1 MTIREASDIT
11 GRTPEDTYGLSLGD
25 AGRIIWKRLPIILLV
40 AVVLTALVV
49 GLGQR
54 QTPVFEAS
62 SKALIVEER
71 QKNAADQPLSSQV
84 DGLNQLAVVITQ
96 VADSQRVAE
105 ATIQRLN
112 LNITP
117 DELVNHLSA
126 TQVSETPF
134 IEIKYEDSNPEM
146 ARRIVNTVPEVL
158 PGQLS
163 DVNLGTTGAITAKV
177 FDPASTPS
185 TPVSPNPLR
194 NGFVAFVI
202 GLMLGVGLA
211 FLLDYRDNS
220 WRSPEEVEIISG
232 VPTYALIPRHKSSA
246 AARRSASSAVSSER
260 SIHPLSEGEAPN
272 GKREKP

>member
-1 MTIREASDIT
+1 MTIREASDML
-11 GRTPEDTYGLSLGD
+11 GRNPEDTYGLSLGD
-25 AGRIIWKRLPIILLV
+25 AGRIIWKRMPIILLV
-40 AVVLTALVV
+40 AVLLTALVV
-49 GLGQR
+49 GLSR
-54 QTPVFEAS
+54 LQTPVYEAS

-71 QKNAADQPLSSQV
+71 QKDAAAQPLSSQV
-84 DGLNQLAVVITQ
+84 DGLNQLAVVMIQ
-96 VADSQRVAE
+96 VADSRRVAE
-105 ATIQRLN
+105 ATIDRLN

-117 DELVNHLSA
+117 DEFVNHLSSS
-126 TQVSETPF
+126 QVSETPF
-134 IEIKYEDSNPEM
+134 IEIKYKDSNPET
-146 ARRIVNTVPEVL
+146 ARRIVNTVPQVL

-163 DVNLGTTGAITAKV
+163 DVNLGTTGAITTKV

-185 TPVSPNPLR
+185 KPVSPDPLR

-211 FLLDYRDNS
+211 FLLDYRDKS

-246 AARRSASSAVSSER
+246 GARRTGGSAVSSGR
-260 SIHPLSEGEAPN
+260 SVHPVSEGEAPN

>member
-1 MTIREASDIT
+1 MTIREASDMT
-11 GRTPEDTYGLSLGD
+11 GRTPEDTYGLSLRD

-49 GLGQR
+49 GLGQL
-54 QTPVFEAS
+54 QTPVYEAS

-71 QKNAADQPLSSQV
+71 QKDAADQPLSSQV
-84 DGLNQLAVVITQ
+84 DGLNQLAVVMTQ

-112 LNITP
+112 LNISP
-117 DELVNHLSA
+117 DEFVKHLSA

-134 IEIKYEDSNPEM
+134 IEIKYKDSDPET
-146 ARRIVNTVPEVL
+146 AKRIVNTVPGVL

-163 DVNLGTTGAITAKV
+163 DVNLGTTGDITAKM
-177 FDPASTPS
+177 FDPASAPAS
-185 TPVSPNPLR
+185 PVSPNPLR

-211 FLLDYRDNS
+211 FLLDYRDKS

-246 AARRSASSAVSSER
+246 TTRFANSAALSGRSV
-260 SIHPLSEGEAPN
+260 HPLSDEDAPN
-272 GKREKP
+272 GKGGES